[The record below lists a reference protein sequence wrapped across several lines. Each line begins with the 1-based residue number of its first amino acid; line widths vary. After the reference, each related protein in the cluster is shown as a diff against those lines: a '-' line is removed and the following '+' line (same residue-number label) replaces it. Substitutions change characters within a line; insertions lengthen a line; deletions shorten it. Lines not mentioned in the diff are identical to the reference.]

1 VVDVFMNETRRI
13 LVVWLVT
20 CLLVGVLG
28 CPARPLDSDAAVS
41 LINVLV
47 DPSAFKGDRVIVHGY
62 ARRSG
67 GFVRLYLSEEDA
79 FMNNDAASLVISEV
93 ASSGRFVLRDEC
105 LDGYAKV
112 VGEVGEVEG
121 LGILGVSTV
130 ESILGFDLSSRPAKL
145 YPCWPLSD

>member
-1 VVDVFMNETRRI
+1 M
-13 LVVWLVT
+13 
-20 CLLVGVLG
+20 
-28 CPARPLDSDAAVS
+28 
-41 LINVLV
+41 
-47 DPSAFKGDRVIVHGY
+47 
-62 ARRSG
+62 
-67 GFVRLYLSEEDA
+67 RLYLSEEDA